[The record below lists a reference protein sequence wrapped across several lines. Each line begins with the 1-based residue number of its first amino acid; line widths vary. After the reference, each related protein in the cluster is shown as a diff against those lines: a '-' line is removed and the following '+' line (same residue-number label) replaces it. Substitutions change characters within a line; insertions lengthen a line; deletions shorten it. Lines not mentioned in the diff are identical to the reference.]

1 MLRKSILIIFT
12 LIVPGLLL
20 TACSEDTGSPE
31 QQIRQLLADMESAVQ
46 QRSLDQVKPLVS
58 ADYNDQWNGSRSA
71 ALRSLMFYF
80 QGHQS
85 IHLLTRVSEIQ
96 LAEDQKQARVTVYVG
111 MAGKPVE
118 NSQQL
123 LAINADVYRFDID
136 LVTNG
141 KEWLVSR
148 AQWQPARPDNLQ
160 F

>member
-1 MLRKSILIIFT
+1 MLRKTILIIFT
-12 LIVPGLLL
+12 IILPGLLL
-20 TACSEDTGSPE
+20 SACSEDTGSPE
-31 QQIRQLLADMESAVQ
+31 QQIRLLIADMETAVQ

-58 ADYNDQWNGSRSA
+58 ADYSDQWNGSRSA

-96 LAEDQKQARVTVYVG
+96 LAEDQQQARVIVYVG

-123 LAINADVYRFDID
+123 LAINADVYRFDIE
-136 LVTNG
+136 LVADG
-141 KEWLVSR
+141 KEWLVAR
-148 AQWQPARPDNLQ
+148 AQWQPARPDNL
-160 F
+160 